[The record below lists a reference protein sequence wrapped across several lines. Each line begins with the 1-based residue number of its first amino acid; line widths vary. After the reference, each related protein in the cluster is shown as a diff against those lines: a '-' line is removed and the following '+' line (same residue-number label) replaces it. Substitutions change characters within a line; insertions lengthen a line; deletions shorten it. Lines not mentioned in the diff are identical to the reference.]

1 MTRPAPIRFGVV
13 GTAYWAETCHSAA
26 LAQHPDVDLVG
37 FWGRDAAKAEAV
49 AGRVGGRGFAD
60 FDEFLEAVDA
70 VAIALSPNVQP
81 TLAVKAA
88 GAGKHLLLD
97 KPLALNLALAN
108 SVVQATKDANVA
120 SVVFLTYRFD
130 AQTAAWLTNMRE
142 LAAVHGPWEGA
153 ISRWTGSIGPD
164 SPYAPSVWRRERGGL
179 WDWGPHAIS
188 ILDDLMPGIERVTAT
203 RGVRD
208 TVNLAFE
215 HRGGAGSSAS
225 LTVTAPA
232 TAAGTLLVVWGPG
245 GRYCLPPLT
254 GSYVATY
261 QRAIDQLLDSAT
273 TGGAHPLDVSY
284 ARDLV
289 AVLATADEYL
299 GRPPAGRAAKV
310 ATFPDH
316 PR

>member
-1 MTRPAPIRFGVV
+1 MTRPAPNRFGVV
-13 GTAYWAETCHSAA
+13 GTGYWAETCHGAA

-37 FWGRDAAKAEAV
+37 FWGSDAAQAEAV
-49 AGRVGGRGFAD
+49 AGRVGGRGFGD
-60 FDEFLEAVDA
+60 FDEFLDAVDA
-70 VAIALSPNVQP
+70 VAIAVPPDVQP
-81 TLAVKAA
+81 AFAVKAG

-97 KPLALNLALAN
+97 KPLALDLASAN
-108 SVVQATKDANVA
+108 SVVKAAQDAHVA

-142 LAAVHGPWEGA
+142 LAELHGPWEGA

-164 SPYAPSVWRRERGGL
+164 SPYAPSLWRRERGGL
-179 WDWGPHAIS
+179 WDWGPHALS
-188 ILDDLMPGIERVTAT
+188 VLDDLMPGIERVTAT

-245 GRYCLPPLT
+245 GRHYLPPLT

-261 QRAIDQLLDSAT
+261 RRATDQLLDSAT
-273 TGGAHPLDVSY
+273 TGSAHPLDVSY

-289 AVLATADEYL
+289 AVLTAGDQYL
-299 GRPPAGRAAKV
+299 RRPPADRIAEV
-310 ATFPDH
+310 ATFTDH
-316 PR
+316 RR